1 MLDPDLVLDV
11 IGNSTRRKILT
22 TLSKEPMYFN
32 QLSKQIGVG
41 QQAILRHMRS
51 LEESGLISSYVE
63 KSNLAAPDRRYYKLK
78 SEFSLTISMSQD
90 AFGIKNS
97 SITESRCN
105 ESKKFYKQF
114 DSTPNDTSDA
124 LVHMQSTLV
133 DIDDEISSLEFRLND
148 LRALRQLNLR
158 QLHQIGRETFG
169 GYLERR
175 VLYNIVEERG
185 RMQEEKEKEKKVRGK
200 KSSRTIVQE
209 IAESLNEN
217 EYLIKESIAK
227 IRRELGGDTA
237 EMLLGNIP

>member
-1 MLDPDLVLDV
+1 
-11 IGNSTRRKILT
+11 
-22 TLSKEPMYFN
+22 
-32 QLSKQIGVG
+32 
-41 QQAILRHMRS
+41 

-97 SITESRCN
+97 SITEFRCN

-114 DSTPNDTSDA
+114 DSIPNDTSDA
-124 LVHMQSTLV
+124 LVHMQSSLV

-158 QLHQIGRETFG
+158 QLHQIGREIFG

-175 VLYNIVEERG
+175 VLYNIVEEGG

-227 IRRELGGDTA
+227 IRRKLDGNTA